1 MTDERRTALVT
12 GSAGGIGRQ
21 IALELQAAGLDVVG
35 ADRVA
40 QTDGALTRTLVVDLA
55 DAAACEA
62 AMADVGRVDV
72 LVNNASVLV
81 DRPLD
86 AMELMDFEVLFNVNL
101 RAPVLLT
108 RAVLPAMARRGWG
121 RIVNLSSVGARTGG
135 LSQSAV
141 YNMTKAGLGSFTRFV
156 ARHYADSGI
165 TSNAV
170 APGGV
175 ETGMTAHLD
184 DEMRAAIVRQIP
196 VGRMAAP
203 SEVASAVVF
212 LASDGAAFVNGV
224 TLDVNGGWVM
234 V

>member
-21 IALELQAAGLDVVG
+21 IALALQAAGLDVVG

>member
-1 MTDERRTALVT
+1 MTDQRRTAVVT
-12 GSAGGIGRQ
+12 GSAGGIGRE
-21 IALELQAAGLDVVG
+21 IALALQAAGLDVVG
-35 ADRVA
+35 VDRVA
-40 QTDGALTRTLVVDLA
+40 QTDGVLGRSLTVDLA

-62 AMADVGRVDV
+62 VVADVGRVDV

-81 DRPLD
+81 DRRLD
-86 AMELMDFEVLFNVNL
+86 AMSLADFDLLFQVNL

-108 RAVLPAMARRGWG
+108 RAVLTGMSERGWG
-121 RIVNLSSVGARTGG
+121 RIINLSSVGARTGG
-135 LSQSAV
+135 MSQSAV
-141 YNMTKAGLGSFTRFV
+141 YNMTKAGIGSFTRFV
-156 ARHYADSGI
+156 ARHYAAHGI

-184 DEMRAAIVRQIP
+184 DDMRAAIVRQIP

-203 SEVASAVVF
+203 REVASAVVF

-234 V
+234 T

>member
-1 MTDERRTALVT
+1 VTGPARTALVT
-12 GSAGGIGRQ
+12 GSAGGIGRE
-21 IALELQAAGLDVVG
+21 IALALQAAGLQVVG
-35 ADRVA
+35 ADRLA
-40 QTDGALTRTLVVDLA
+40 QTDGALARTLVVDLA

-62 AMADVGRVDV
+62 AVAEVGGVDV

-81 DRPLD
+81 DRPLED
-86 AMELMDFEVLFNVNL
+86 MELADFDRLFSVNL

-108 RAVLPAMARRGWG
+108 RAVLPGMVERGWG

-135 LSQSAV
+135 MSQSAV
-141 YNMTKAGLGSFTRFV
+141 YNMTKAGVGSFTRFV
-156 ARHYADSGI
+156 ARHYAAHGI

-175 ETGMTAHLD
+175 ETGMTAHLT

-196 VGRMAAP
+196 VGRMALP
-203 SEVASAVVF
+203 VEVAHAVTF
-212 LASDGAAFVNGV
+212 LVSDGAAFVNGV

-234 V
+234 A

>member
-1 MTDERRTALVT
+1 M
-12 GSAGGIGRQ
+12 
-21 IALELQAAGLDVVG
+21 
-35 ADRVA
+35 A
-40 QTDGALTRTLVVDLA
+40 QTDGVLGRTVVVDLA

-62 AMADVGRVDV
+62 LVAKLGRVDI

-81 DRPLD
+81 DRPLEG
-86 AMELMDFEVLFNVNL
+86 MQLEDFDLLFHVNL

-108 RAVLPAMARRGWG
+108 RAVLPGMAERGWG

-135 LSQSAV
+135 MSQSAV
-141 YNMTKAGLGSFTRFV
+141 YNMTKAGVGSFTRFV
-156 ARHYADSGI
+156 ARHYAAYGI

-170 APGGV
+170 APGGI

-184 DEMRAAIVRQIP
+184 EDMRAAIVRQIP

-203 SEVASAVVF
+203 HEVASAVVF
-212 LASDGAAFVNGV
+212 LASEEAAFVNGV

-234 V
+234 A